1 MSRTAQAVAAADAA
15 PAGRSISAMVQL
27 EEVWKTYRMAA
38 EDVHALRGVSLS
50 IPPGGMTAITGPS
63 GSGKSTLMHIIGCL
77 DQPTKGRYVLDG
89 QDMSVATR
97 SALARARNEK
107 LGFIF
112 QSFNL
117 LPRANVLRN
126 VQLPLMY
133 AGIGAAER
141 RDRAL
146 HVLELVGLGNR
157 ANHLPGELSGGQRQ
171 RVAIARAL
179 INSPSVILADE
190 PTGNLDQATGLEI
203 VALLENLAANG
214 HTIIV
219 VTHDPAVAARAGR
232 IIRIIDG
239 FIAES

>member
-1 MSRTAQAVAAADAA
+1 MLR
-15 PAGRSISAMVQL
+15 L
-27 EEVWKTYRMAA
+27 EDVWKTYPMAA
-38 EDVHALRGVSLS
+38 EDVHALRGVSLH
-50 IPPGGMTAITGPS
+50 IPRGGMTAITGPS

-77 DQPTKGRYVLDG
+77 DTPTRGRYVLDG

-97 SALARARNEK
+97 SALARTRNEK

-133 AGIGAAER
+133 AGAGTAER
-141 RDRAL
+141 RERAM
-146 HVLELVGLGNR
+146 HVLELVGLTNR

-171 RVAIARAL
+171 RVAVARAL
-179 INSPSVILADE
+179 VNSPSVILADE

-203 VALLENLAANG
+203 VGLLENLAANG

-219 VTHDPAVAARAGR
+219 VTHDPVVAARAGR

-239 FIAES
+239 FIAEP

>member
-1 MSRTAQAVAAADAA
+1 
-15 PAGRSISAMVQL
+15 MVQL